1 MMSVTLFFTAFFA
14 TLIFIK
20 ALFPFAIKIG
30 LTDRPCH
37 RKQHKSPTPLIGG
50 LAIFLA
56 IGATL
61 LINDLAFPHQLA
73 YLLAAGLLVGVGL
86 VDDYKG
92 LGVRIRIVTQLVA
105 GLIMTEYADIKITH
119 LGDLFFLG
127 NVELGSLSTAFT
139 LFAVVGG
146 INAFNMID
154 GIDGLAGSMTLVS
167 ITSLAIIALLG
178 QDYAMLDFCLIIIA
192 GLLVFLS
199 FNLRILKRSSA
210 SIFLGDTGSTFLGYT
225 ICWLAISASQRTVPL
240 IAPTTVLWIIAIPLF
255 DSVCIM
261 LRRISRK
268 RSPFAPDREHLH
280 HIMSMTGYS
289 VNQVVKRLSSYG
301 LIMASI
307 GVIADLW
314 LRIPA
319 ILMLLG
325 FMALF
330 TAHHWG
336 MNYAWIILKTTRYLR
351 TRRKVT
357 EGIDLRRKNERRV
370 DVTAVGIEHEQ
381 RSDPNRR
388 SAKERR
394 FIPSEQQ
401 LDNFY
406 THEERME
413 NPDHKPTL
421 KDKISIFWLNL
432 YIGSK

>member
-1 MMSVTLFFTAFFA
+1 MMSVTLFFTALFA

-56 IGATL
+56 IGTTL
-61 LINDLAFPHQLA
+61 LTNDLAFPHRLA

-92 LGVRIRIVTQLVA
+92 LGVRIRMVAQLAA
-105 GLIMTEYADIKITH
+105 GLVMTEHADIKITH

-127 NVELGSLSTAFT
+127 NVELGAFSTAFT

-167 ITSLAIIALLG
+167 IASLAIIALLG
-178 QDYAMLDFCLIIIA
+178 QDHAMLNFCLIIVA

-199 FNLRILKRSSA
+199 FNLRVLKRSNA

-225 ICWLAISASQRTVPL
+225 ICWLAIGASQRAVPL

-280 HIMSMTGYS
+280 HIMSMTGYT
-289 VNQVVKRLSSYG
+289 VNQVVKRLSSYAM
-301 LIMASI
+301 IMASI
-307 GVIADLW
+307 GIIADLW
-314 LRIPA
+314 LGIPA

-325 FMALF
+325 FIALF
-330 TAHHWG
+330 IAHHWG

-351 TRRKVT
+351 TRRKIT
-357 EGIDLRRKNERRV
+357 EDGRRKQERRV
-370 DVTAVGIEHEQ
+370 DVAAVGLEQEQ
-381 RSDPNRR
+381 RSEPNRR
-388 SAKERR
+388 SPEERR
-394 FIPSEQQ
+394 FIPSDQQ
-401 LDNFY
+401 LESFY

-432 YIGSK
+432 YMGSK